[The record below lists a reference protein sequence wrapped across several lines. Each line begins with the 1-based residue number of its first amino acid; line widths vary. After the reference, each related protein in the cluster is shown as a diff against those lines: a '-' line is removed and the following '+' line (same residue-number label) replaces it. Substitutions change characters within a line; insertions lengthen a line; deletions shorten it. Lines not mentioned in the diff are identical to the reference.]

1 MAKVWVQ
8 AWTAQV
14 AGSVQVE
21 ESELA
26 KVAGL
31 ENLKALV
38 PMLVEVKESEWA
50 MVPTVL
56 VKDSPLVQAKNL
68 DLAQVQESA
77 QESARVN
84 LQETALARESVLP
97 KGYRLDS
104 EQGLVREWETVQVSE
119 MELG

>member
-56 VKDSPLVQAKNL
+56 VKESPLVQVKGF
-68 DLAQVQESA
+68 DLAEA
-77 QESARVN
+77 EEI
-84 LQETALARESVLP
+84 LEVLEP
-97 KGYRLDS
+97 WKD
-104 EQGLVREWETVQVSE
+104 
-119 MELG
+119 

>member
-8 AWTAQV
+8 LWTAKV

-21 ESELA
+21 QSELA

-38 PMLVEVKESEWA
+38 PMLVEVQEKEWA

-56 VKDSPLVQAKNL
+56 VKESPLVQVTDLEKES
-68 DLAQVQESA
+68 DLARAE
-77 QESARVN
+77 
-84 LQETALARESVLP
+84 ALVEVLEP
-97 KGYRLDS
+97 WRD
-104 EQGLVREWETVQVSE
+104 
-119 MELG
+119 

>member
-50 MVPTVL
+50 LVPTVL

-68 DLAQVQESA
+68 DLAQAE
-77 QESARVN
+77 EM
-84 LQETALARESVLP
+84 LEVLEP
-97 KGYRLDS
+97 WKD
-104 EQGLVREWETVQVSE
+104 
-119 MELG
+119 